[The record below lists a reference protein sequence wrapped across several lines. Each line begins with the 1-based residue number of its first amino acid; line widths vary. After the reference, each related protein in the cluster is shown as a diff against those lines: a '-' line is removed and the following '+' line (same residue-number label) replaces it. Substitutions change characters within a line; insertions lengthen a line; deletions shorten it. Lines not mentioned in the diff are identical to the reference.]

1 MEDDLSG
8 TWEFDLTDFYNWETE
23 QRIQTLLCAQWT
35 VAPVIV
41 SAGVRPYPE

>member
-1 MEDDLSG
+1 MDQNIP
-8 TWEFDLTDFYNWETE
+8 EFDLEEFNSWETE
-23 QRIQTLLCAQWT
+23 QRIQALLCAPWT